1 MRNGVNKTRRRSL
14 LRVIV
19 WPALIAAAF
28 SIVIVVDQRQSASTD
43 EHELTMQQLLQV
55 QRGFPFYLSEEDAK
69 PFPLTLPATYFP
81 AGYAAHAY
89 EVAQEIPGVL
99 SQQPCFCECRSMGH
113 KSLLFCYASHHAAGC
128 TICAQ
133 EALLAEQ
140 MTNAGKTPSEIRN
153 AIIKGRWRKQPLE

>member
-1 MRNGVNKTRRRSL
+1 MRNEIKKGRRSL

-43 EHELTMQQLLQV
+43 EHELTMQQLVQV
-55 QRGFPFYLSEEDAK
+55 QRGFPFYFSEEDAK
-69 PFPLTLPATYFP
+69 PFPPTLPATYVP
-81 AGYAAHAY
+81 AGYAADAY
-89 EVAQEIPGVL
+89 RAAQEIPGVL

-113 KSLLFCYASHHAAGC
+113 KSLLFCYTSHHAAGC

-153 AIIKGRWRKQPLE
+153 AIIKGRWRKQRLE